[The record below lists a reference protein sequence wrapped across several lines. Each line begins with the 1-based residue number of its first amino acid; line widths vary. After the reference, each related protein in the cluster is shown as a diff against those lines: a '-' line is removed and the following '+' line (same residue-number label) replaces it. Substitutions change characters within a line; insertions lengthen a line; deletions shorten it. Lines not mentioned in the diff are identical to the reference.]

1 MIEIGKNFFT
11 GLTSAQ
17 QQARQNKLKNKAL
30 TSQVEQ
36 ELSAL
41 QQEYENMMNYLFRSS
56 VEKNQLASQ
65 RALAQL
71 AALQAK
77 RAANGI
83 DAGSAFSVDEKQT
96 SALRQQ
102 LDQQTLQRQ
111 LQQTAAQ
118 ENATFTQKWQ
128 ALWQAMQQYRKQARK
143 NRHFSAIGKAFISL
157 FK

>member
-1 MIEIGKNFFT
+1 MIEIGRNFLG
-11 GLTSAQ
+11 GLASAQ
-17 QQARQNKLKNKAL
+17 QQVRQNKLKNKTLA
-30 TSQVEQ
+30 SQVEQ

-41 QQEYENMMNYLFRSS
+41 QQEYENKMNYLFRSS

-71 AALQAK
+71 AVLQAK

-83 DAGSAFSVDEKQT
+83 DANSAFSIDEKQT

-118 ENATFTQKWQ
+118 ENATFTQKWH
-128 ALWQAMQQYRKQARK
+128 ALWQAMQQYRRQAGKKQRF
-143 NRHFSAIGKAFISL
+143 NTIRQAFVSL

>member
-1 MIEIGKNFFT
+1 MIEIGKNFFA
-11 GLTSAQ
+11 GLGSAQ

-30 TSQVEQ
+30 ASQVEQ

-41 QQEYENMMNYLFRSS
+41 QQEYENKMNYLFRSA

-77 RAANGI
+77 RAANGV
-83 DAGSAFSVDEKQT
+83 DAKSAFSVDEKQT

-128 ALWQAMQQYRKQARK
+128 TLWQVLQQYRKQAGKSR
-143 NRHFSAIGKAFISL
+143 RFSTVRQAFVSL